1 MATETHAENARS
13 YLKTHARVFFVRSII
28 MMLNMREQTRALK
41 AILKKEFP
49 ETKFKLKYI
58 PTYNCAFSSDRIV
71 VEYTGEPSFEKIR
84 AVLYNYIMGMTI
96 YEHGGEGC
104 RWGGG
109 FVRNT
114 IKNPE
119 LDEQIDGD
127 LLEFIEIYQ
136 K

>member
-1 MATETHAENARS
+1 MATETHAENERS
-13 YLKTHARVFFVRSII
+13 YLETHARVFFVRSMI
-28 MMLNMREQTRALK
+28 MRLNMREQTRALK

-58 PTYNCAFSSDRIV
+58 PVSNYAFSSDRIV
-71 VEYTGEPSFEKIR
+71 VEYTGEPSPEKIK
-84 AVLYNYIMGMTI
+84 AVLYNYIMGMTV
-96 YEHGGEGC
+96 YEHGGIGY

-109 FVRNT
+109 FVQNK
-114 IKNPE
+114 IKNPD
-119 LDEQIDGD
+119 LDEWIDGD